1 MRDEEH
7 GKMQLLLELAQHSQH
22 LVLHRDVQRRHR
34 FIRHDQFRRHGDGAG
49 KAQALALAARELVRV
64 TAAVVGVQAHALQQ
78 FADAGR
84 AAVLRQPVRV
94 QRLAQDLGHRHAGV
108 EAGVRVL
115 EHDLHA
121 APPRQHLLFI
131 QRAAARGR

>member
-49 KAQALALAARELVRV
+49 KAQALALAARKFVGITIQRGRV
-64 TAAVVGVQAHALQQ
+64 QLDQLHQFARPAHGRAGRHAMPAHASGQ
-78 FADAGR
+78 DA
-84 AAVLRQPVRV
+84 
-94 QRLAQDLGHRHAGV
+94 RHGMAGV
-108 EAGVRVL
+108 
-115 EHDLHA
+115 
-121 APPRQHLLFI
+121 
-131 QRAAARGR
+131 